1 MIRRHHVRMDGSCG
15 SCLALW
21 VMDGRPEDGREDRPC
36 SAGVFRRSGE
46 GEGSPAARRDGS
58 VKGVMGVVED
68 DGDIEEKGMKEGA
81 IRGSCEKRRGGE
93 LRDVLCPSD

>member
-1 MIRRHHVRMDGSCG
+1 M
-15 SCLALW
+15 
-21 VMDGRPEDGREDRPC
+21 
-36 SAGVFRRSGE
+36 
-46 GEGSPAARRDGS
+46 
-58 VKGVMGVVED
+58 KGVMGVVED